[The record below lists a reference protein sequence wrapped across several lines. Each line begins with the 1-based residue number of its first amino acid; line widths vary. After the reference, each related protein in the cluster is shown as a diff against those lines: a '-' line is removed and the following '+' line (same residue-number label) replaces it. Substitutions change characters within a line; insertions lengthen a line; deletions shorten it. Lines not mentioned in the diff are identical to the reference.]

1 MERQYW
7 KTPTNS
13 GMAKSAKEKQH
24 KFALV
29 KVGRGGGVE
38 VMAGCTRGLTTRQR
52 GGGGYIPPAKKAQLL
67 SYIFQKGKREQA
79 GK

>member
-29 KVGRGGGVE
+29 KVGRGGG
-38 VMAGCTRGLTTRQR
+38 
-52 GGGGYIPPAKKAQLL
+52 GGGDGRLL
-67 SYIFQKGKREQA
+67 HTWFDH
-79 GK
+79 